1 MFQPAFPRAFFVHAF
16 CSVNNC
22 CVRNFSGCC
31 FNLQLS
37 KFRVN
42 LSSVV
47 FAEVKIHQS
56 PSIQTH
62 RSVAVSNRE
71 RVSNQ
76 QFKREDERSKQSIS
90 GSCQPQTPSTHQSSH
105 SASLAAQSSRASGEQ
120 RCRGAANL
128 TPYPLRPLLVSTCWP
143 RTKWKE
149 EMEGTKFVGL

>member
-1 MFQPAFPRAFFVHAF
+1 
-16 CSVNNC
+16 
-22 CVRNFSGCC
+22 VRNFSGCKLS
-31 FNLQLS
+31 LQPS
-37 KFRVN
+37 EIHVD
-42 LSSVV
+42 LSSVTL
-47 FAEVKIHQS
+47 AEIEIYQS
-56 PSIQTH
+56 PSTRQTGH
-62 RSVAVSNRE
+62 GSEQE
-71 RVSNQ
+71 RNGKQ
-76 QFKREDERSKQSIS
+76 LAKQEDKKQATTS

>member
-1 MFQPAFPRAFFVHAF
+1 
-16 CSVNNC
+16 
-22 CVRNFSGCC
+22 
-31 FNLQLS
+31 
-37 KFRVN
+37 VN

-90 GSCQPQTPSTHQSSH
+90 GSCQPQTPSTHTIPLDKLSSTKQQSVRR
-105 SASLAAQSSRASGEQ
+105 AA
-120 RCRGAANL
+120 L
-128 TPYPLRPLLVSTCWP
+128 
-143 RTKWKE
+143 
-149 EMEGTKFVGL
+149 